1 MGVGWTFVG
10 GLDYHPD
17 EHGGTTGRGRL
28 QNQGGH
34 MTVLRSRRN
43 ALRLAVATLVAMAV
57 ALTFTAPAGRPG
69 HGPAIWHPPVQ
80 HLWNGTSLNW
90 AGYDAVTGPYTEVS
104 ANWTQPSVS
113 CAAGETSYSSF
124 WAGLDGGA
132 SGDGTVE
139 QTGTDADCSGGT
151 PVYYAW
157 YEMYPKYPVNLNAP
171 VRPGDS
177 MAGVVVTSG
186 NGVFQLAISDR
197 TQGWTSQVSQ
207 HLHQATLQ
215 TAEVI
220 AEAPSSRAGVL
231 ALADFGTVS
240 FSASLTDNAPLGDAN
255 PVQLVMV
262 SGNTVK
268 AQPSALSG
276 GQDFSVT
283 WEHS

>member
-1 MGVGWTFVG
+1 MT
-10 GLDYHPD
+10 GL
-17 EHGGTTGRGRL
+17 RS
-28 QNQGGH
+28 GGH
-34 MTVLRSRRN
+34 
-43 ALRLAVATLVAMAV
+43 ALRMAVAIVAAMAV
-57 ALTFTAPAGRPG
+57 ALTFTGTAARAAR
-69 HGPAIWHPPVQ
+69 GPAIWQPPVQ

-157 YEMYPKYPVNLNAP
+157 YEMYPKFPVDLNAV

-177 MAGVVVTSG
+177 MAAVVVTNGS
-186 NGVFQLAISDR
+186 GVFQLTIADR
-197 TQGWTSQVSQ
+197 TEGWTSQVSQ

-231 ALADFGTVS
+231 PLADFGTVS
-240 FSASLTDNAPLGDAN
+240 FSASLANNAPLGNAN

-268 AQPSALSG
+268 AQPSALAG
-276 GQDFSVT
+276 GQTFSVT
-283 WEHS
+283 WEHA